1 LLIQTR
7 RGFFIGPDNGV
18 LALATSKVR
27 GEVEFRRISNKRFL
41 LEKVS
46 DTFHGR
52 DIFAPVA
59 AHLANGVPS
68 EEFGPKLGRIH
79 VPVFAEITRKKEG
92 FMGQIIH
99 IDDFGN
105 IITNFGQEELELMKI
120 RDIVSVKL
128 KNAKYELKVGKTYM
142 DVERGK
148 PLALYGSHGF
158 LEIAVNQGSAA
169 KMLKVEA
176 GASIVLCCT

>member
-1 LLIQTR
+1 
-7 RGFFIGPDNGV
+7 
-18 LALATSKVR
+18 
-27 GEVEFRRISNKRFL
+27 
-41 LEKVS
+41 
-46 DTFHGR
+46 
-52 DIFAPVA
+52 
-59 AHLANGVPS
+59 
-68 EEFGPKLGRIH
+68 
-79 VPVFAEITRKKEG
+79 
-92 FMGQIIH
+92 M
-99 IDDFGN
+99 
-105 IITNFGQEELELMKI
+105 ITNFGQEDLELMKI